1 MTKQELLIFNLT
13 EIRRRSILLWEG
25 LLPENYDWRPDP
37 KAFKASNM
45 IRHVLSAD
53 YGWNKIIK
61 GEDMNSLSS
70 TSRKRSFCRFNDRT
84 GINPIIS

>member
-1 MTKQELLIFNLT
+1 
-13 EIRRRSILLWEG
+13 
-25 LLPENYDWRPDP
+25 
-37 KAFKASNM
+37 M

-61 GEDMNSLSS
+61 GEDMTAYQAPLENC
-70 TSRKRSFCRFNDRT
+70 SFCRFNDRT